1 MDSKNTNGY
10 TNILSVNVT
19 DNQLTSHSIPYS
31 NGKYGGKSLSGE
43 YYYHINYVLNQ
54 PSTYY
59 SF

>member
-1 MDSKNTNGY
+1 MNTNGH

-19 DNQLTSHSIPYS
+19 DNQLTSYSIPYS
-31 NGKYGGKSLSGE
+31 DDTNGQSLSGE

-54 PSTYY
+54 PSKYY

>member
-1 MDSKNTNGY
+1 MNTNGY
-10 TNILSVNVT
+10 TKTELATVT
-19 DNQLTSHSIPYS
+19 DSQLTSYSISYS
-31 NGKYGGKSLSGE
+31 NNGNSGE

>member
-1 MDSKNTNGY
+1 MNTNGY
-10 TNILSVNVT
+10 TKTKLATVT
-19 DNQLTSHSIPYS
+19 DSQLTSYSIPYS
-31 NGKYGGKSLSGE
+31 NDGVYGQSLSGE

>member
-1 MDSKNTNGY
+1 MNTNGY

-19 DNQLTSHSIPYS
+19 DNRLTYYIIPYS
-31 NGKYGGKSLSGE
+31 TDGQSLSGE